1 MKKQYVFILLITIML
16 YTIYLI
22 IDTKYNEYKQNAF
35 TELIKKENENKKIE
49 IEKAKM
55 KTENR
60 SSKSYA
66 DRIKKEQQWLKNKWE
81 IVYIITDENKYNK
94 FTKNEPEKQDLID
107 YDETKNSIT
116 DWMTIYQKWIYFLF
130 KDDLRI

>member
-66 DRIKKEQQWLKNKWE
+66 DRIKKEQQ
-81 IVYIITDENKYNK
+81 
-94 FTKNEPEKQDLID
+94 
-107 YDETKNSIT
+107 
-116 DWMTIYQKWIYFLF
+116 
-130 KDDLRI
+130 